1 MCVCVCLCLPVY
13 VYVVFKEQMCHVK
26 CYFASD
32 TCSVLCVTRN
42 KTGTTAYH
50 QIRTRHRVPD
60 ESFDDDEVLCEGQ
73 YINVSMME
81 KGREDS

>member
-1 MCVCVCLCLPVY
+1 MLCY
-13 VYVVFKEQMCHVK
+13 VMFKEQMCHVK

-42 KTGTTAYH
+42 KTGPAYH

-73 YINVSMME
+73 YINVCMME
-81 KGREDS
+81 RKKKEKEREDS